1 MFTRIFLTLIFGAF
15 SCYAVQNFE
24 LLADD
29 VKRDNGV
36 VTADKNVLVYSQ
48 DYLMSADRAVY
59 DQQKEILELFGNVN
73 LIRNKDEISRCSY
86 AKIDLNSKDSNYET
100 LFMMN
105 RDMEVWMQSD
115 ESNSTS
121 KFYEVN
127 GAVVSSCNVQDPDW
141 KIKFSSGKLNRES
154 KFLHLFNPVFYVGNV
169 PVFYLP
175 YFGFSTDTR
184 RRTGLLPPEF
194 GYGKN
199 DGFYYKQPIYIAEY
213 DSWDLQFDPQIRT
226 RRGTGIYGTFRF
238 ADSPYSRGSVT
249 LGAFRDTEG
258 YRQRQIE
265 KNSLRL
271 PLKNKTHKGVDVKYE
286 RDRLVK
292 HLISEDLQEGLWL
305 NATALN
311 DVDYINLK
319 KRGSGSD
326 DNPLVTSKLNYF
338 LSSDKHYFGAYARYY
353 TDTSKIGSPNEN
365 KDTLQE
371 YPSFQYHKF
380 TDSFILPNVLYSVD
394 LHSHN
399 YTRKIGV
406 KATQYEFNLPASF
419 HLPLADDYLKFS
431 YYHYLYATRVD
442 YANKMYRPTG
452 DEDKS
457 ANYIENYHKLS
468 LYTDLAKAYESF
480 YHSLNLGVDY
490 VVKAYNEGDLPDRYE
505 TAEDDGNV
513 YVYDMLGR
521 KYQSFI
527 NPQHTRDEV
536 SARATQYFFNED
548 GRKFLR
554 HTISQGYYTKENKR
568 SNLKNII
575 GWYPLANLSFYNRL
589 EYSYDNKY
597 FEKVQSGASYT
608 HDKFGASLWHTTQR
622 KNAQE
627 KQNYLHLNGYVE
639 LPHNYRLF
647 SSTQYDLERDY
658 NKQWQLGVS
667 HRRKCWNYTFV
678 YEEELEPTTTT
689 SGTAAKKSRG
699 VYFFINFY
707 PMGGVHYDFSVGQT
721 TQGN

>member
-1 MFTRIFLTLIFGAF
+1 M
-15 SCYAVQNFE
+15 
-24 LLADD
+24 
-29 VKRDNGV
+29 
-36 VTADKNVLVYSQ
+36 
-48 DYLMSADRAVY
+48 
-59 DQQKEILELFGNVN
+59 
-73 LIRNKDEISRCSY
+73 
-86 AKIDLNSKDSNYET
+86 
-100 LFMMN
+100 
-105 RDMEVWMQSD
+105 
-115 ESNSTS
+115 
-121 KFYEVN
+121 
-127 GAVVSSCNVQDPDW
+127 
-141 KIKFSSGKLNRES
+141 
-154 KFLHLFNPVFYVGNV
+154 
-169 PVFYLP
+169 
-175 YFGFSTDTR
+175 
-184 RRTGLLPPEF
+184 
-194 GYGKN
+194 
-199 DGFYYKQPIYIAEY
+199 
-213 DSWDLQFDPQIRT
+213 
-226 RRGTGIYGTFRF
+226 
-238 ADSPYSRGSVT
+238 T
-249 LGAFRDTEG
+249 LGAFEDTES
-258 YRQRQIE
+258 YRQKQTK

-271 PLKNKTHKGVDVKYE
+271 PLKNKTHKGAEVKYE

-292 HLISEDLQEGLWL
+292 HLISGDLQEGLWL
-305 NATALN
+305 DATALN
-311 DVDYINLK
+311 DIDYINLK
-319 KRGSGSD
+319 KRSTGSD

-338 LSSDKHYFGAYARYY
+338 LSGDKHYFGAYARYY
-353 TDTSKIGSPNEN
+353 VNTSKIGSPNEN

-394 LHSHN
+394 LYSHN

-406 KATQYEFNLPASF
+406 KATQYEFNLPVSF

-442 YANKMYRPTG
+442 YSKKIYRPTG
-452 DEDKS
+452 DEDRS
-457 ANYIENYHKLS
+457 ANYIENYHKFS
-468 LYTDLAKAYESF
+468 LHTDLAKAYESF
-480 YHSLNLGVDY
+480 YHSLNLGLDY
-490 VVKAYNEGDLPDRYE
+490 VVKAYNKGDLPDKYE

-513 YVYDMLGR
+513 YIYDTLGR

-527 NPQHTRDEV
+527 NPQHTRDEI
-536 SARATQYFFNED
+536 SARATQYFFNEN
-548 GRKFLR
+548 GSKILR

-589 EYSYDNKY
+589 EYSHVNKY
-597 FEKVQSGASYT
+597 FEKVQSGASYA
-608 HDKFGASLWHTTQR
+608 HDKFGASLWHTLQR

-639 LPHNYRLF
+639 LPHSYKLF
-647 SSTQYDLERDY
+647 SGTQYDLERNY

-721 TQGN
+721 QGS

>member
-1 MFTRIFLTLIFGAF
+1 M
-15 SCYAVQNFE
+15 
-24 LLADD
+24 
-29 VKRDNGV
+29 
-36 VTADKNVLVYSQ
+36 
-48 DYLMSADRAVY
+48 
-59 DQQKEILELFGNVN
+59 
-73 LIRNKDEISRCSY
+73 
-86 AKIDLNSKDSNYET
+86 
-100 LFMMN
+100 
-105 RDMEVWMQSD
+105 
-115 ESNSTS
+115 
-121 KFYEVN
+121 
-127 GAVVSSCNVQDPDW
+127 
-141 KIKFSSGKLNRES
+141 
-154 KFLHLFNPVFYVGNV
+154 
-169 PVFYLP
+169 
-175 YFGFSTDTR
+175 
-184 RRTGLLPPEF
+184 
-194 GYGKN
+194 
-199 DGFYYKQPIYIAEY
+199 
-213 DSWDLQFDPQIRT
+213 
-226 RRGTGIYGTFRF
+226 
-238 ADSPYSRGSVT
+238 
-249 LGAFRDTEG
+249 
-258 YRQRQIE
+258 
-265 KNSLRL
+265 
-271 PLKNKTHKGVDVKYE
+271 
-286 RDRLVK
+286 
-292 HLISEDLQEGLWL
+292 
-305 NATALN
+305 
-311 DVDYINLK
+311 
-319 KRGSGSD
+319 
-326 DNPLVTSKLNYF
+326 VTSKLNYF

-353 TDTSKIGSPNEN
+353 TDTSKIGSSNEN

-406 KATQYEFNLPASF
+406 KATQYEFNLPVSF

-431 YYHYLYATRVD
+431 YYHYLYATHVD
-442 YANKMYRPTG
+442 YAKKMYRPTG

-457 ANYIENYHKLS
+457 ANYIENYHKFS
-468 LYTDLAKAYESF
+468 LQTDLAKAYESF

-575 GWYPLANLSFYNRL
+575 GWYPLPNLSFYNRL

-608 HDKFGASLWHTTQR
+608 HDKFGASLWHTMQR

-647 SSTQYDLERDY
+647 SGTQYDLERDY

-721 TQGN
+721 TQGS